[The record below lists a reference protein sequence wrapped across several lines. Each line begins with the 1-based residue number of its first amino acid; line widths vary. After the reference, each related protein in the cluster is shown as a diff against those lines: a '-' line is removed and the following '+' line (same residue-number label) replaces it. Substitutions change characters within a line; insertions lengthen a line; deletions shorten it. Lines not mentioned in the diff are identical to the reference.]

1 MLPNTCMVGCY
12 QIGVAQKK
20 IRFLPE
26 WSVIQCAALAC
37 FSKPLRWTRPWF
49 PSKEVIPRWSTVQAQ
64 HRSPLL
70 SQWAHRGC
78 RAVTK
83 QHTPELQ
90 LYHSVIFSALTQ
102 SEWSEEGVNDVGDTA
117 KLYSAS
123 ECSAALR
130 WVNFSRTNPET
141 PGSVAKLIEQQ

>member
-1 MLPNTCMVGCY
+1 M
-12 QIGVAQKK
+12 
-20 IRFLPE
+20 
-26 WSVIQCAALAC
+26 
-37 FSKPLRWTRPWF
+37 
-49 PSKEVIPRWSTVQAQ
+49 
-64 HRSPLL
+64 
-70 SQWAHRGC
+70 
-78 RAVTK
+78 TK